1 MAARDRCRGHRGSGC
16 PAKRPRAAGGSTR
29 RGLAGS
35 QHLPALRRADGER
48 GPRKKN
54 ARLRPRASA
63 PPGLGLGREMERWR
77 EAFAKEE
84 SSGGRESGVERAGEG
99 RERGC
104 SGRRSTKRPR
114 RRQLVLQ
121 RGSWHA
127 LELTWK
133 QGHRPPSRPESR
145 VKTCNSPR
153 GSAECS
159 LWLYPS
165 PCYPQGRQG
174 KDGSRGSLV
183 PMRVASLSPPPHSTQ
198 PRLPRAVLLH
208 HAPSPPQVLWL
219 HLKLWI
225 NLNTY

>member
-35 QHLPALRRADGER
+35 QHLPALRRADGEL
-48 GPRKKN
+48 GPRKKTHGSG
-54 ARLRPRASA
+54 RGRVPP

-77 EAFAKEE
+77 EAFAEEE
-84 SSGGRESGVERAGEG
+84 SSVGRESGVERAGEG

-121 RGSWHA
+121 RGSRQA

-153 GSAECS
+153 SSAECS
-159 LWLYPS
+159 LWLSHPS
-165 PCYPQGRQG
+165 TCYPQGRQG
-174 KDGSRGSLV
+174 KEGSRGSRV
-183 PMRVASLSPPPHSTQ
+183 PMRVASLSPPPHST
-198 PRLPRAVLLH
+198 
-208 HAPSPPQVLWL
+208 
-219 HLKLWI
+219 
-225 NLNTY
+225 

>member
-1 MAARDRCRGHRGSGC
+1 MPWAPGLRVPGEEAEGCRRLDPPWPGRE
-16 PAKRPRAAGGSTR
+16 PASASPAPGRWRAGAP
-29 RGLAGS
+29 
-35 QHLPALRRADGER
+35 Q
-48 GPRKKN
+48 KN

-63 PPGLGLGREMERWR
+63 PPPGLGLGREMERWR
-77 EAFAKEE
+77 EAFAEEE

-121 RGSWHA
+121 RGSRQA

-153 GSAECS
+153 SSAECS
-159 LWLYPS
+159 LWLSHPS
-165 PCYPQGRQG
+165 TCYPQGRQG
-174 KDGSRGSLV
+174 KEGSRGSRV
-183 PMRVASLSPPPHSTQ
+183 PMRVASLSPPPHST
-198 PRLPRAVLLH
+198 
-208 HAPSPPQVLWL
+208 
-219 HLKLWI
+219 
-225 NLNTY
+225 